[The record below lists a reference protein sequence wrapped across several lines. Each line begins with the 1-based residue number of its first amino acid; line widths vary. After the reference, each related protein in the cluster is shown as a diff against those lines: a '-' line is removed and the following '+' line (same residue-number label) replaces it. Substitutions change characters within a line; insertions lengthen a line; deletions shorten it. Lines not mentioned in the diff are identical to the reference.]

1 MKFVFFIGGEDPIH
15 LRTEKKAWMGLGMED
30 GLTSSKDS
38 ELQWIKKRKWNK
50 MVNSD
55 HRQRSKCY
63 LYKEKKG

>member
-1 MKFVFFIGGEDPIH
+1 
-15 LRTEKKAWMGLGMED
+15 MGLGMED

-63 LYKEKKG
+63 LYKEKKR